1 MKMTTLYSDI
11 GGEAAVNAA
20 VDLFYDKI
28 SHENSLDLFFKDMN
42 VSTQRGKMKK
52 FLTLL
57 MTGQAENS
65 SDYMRSSHSHLKE
78 RGLDDS
84 HFNTVGH
91 LLKETLEELNV
102 PGNFIAQILGAVE
115 GLRDPILNR

>member
-1 MKMTTLYSDI
+1 MTTLYSDI
-11 GGEAAVNAA
+11 GGGPAVNAA

-28 SHENSLDLFFKDMN
+28 SHENSLDSFFKDIDFT
-42 VSTQRGKMKK
+42 TQRGKMKK

-65 SDYMRSSHSHLKE
+65 SDYMRRSHSHLKD
-78 RGLDDS
+78 RGMDDS
-84 HFNTVGH
+84 HFDTVGL

-102 PGNFIAQILGAVE
+102 PSNFIAQILGAVE
-115 GLRDPILNR
+115 GLRDPVLNR